1 MAIASGQVM
10 SDYDTF
16 GTRMGRYFGL
26 GNVPC
31 YTTQMGKAGVHVARL
46 QSRNPRLGVTN
57 GIPPEDSYF
66 IGVPIR
72 TPSTTVTRTPTTFA
86 MWLDNA
92 FIPRQPFDGDSVC
105 FIYAEREVKVDVQTP
120 WDMIHI
126 CIPRVTLGEIA
137 RDFGVRAIDALRC
150 PPLVAIDSV
159 ITNLAK
165 SLLPYLAG
173 AGTISAPFVDH
184 VLLAL
189 QVHVAQKYGQMTL
202 PLRNGKESLAP
213 WQIRRA
219 KELMA
224 SRLSGSV
231 SLAELAQEC
240 QLSVSHFARAFKGS
254 VGIAPH
260 RWLVEHKMEQAK
272 QLLQSTSL
280 TIAAIAL
287 ECGFLHRVAFSNAFQ
302 RTVGVGPGEWRRAHH
317 SSQDNPAF
325 IRSRL
330 VQQSEMPLR
339 SELVSY
345 ADARNAEPISKA

>member
-1 MAIASGQVM
+1 MAIASGIVM

-16 GTRMGRYFGL
+16 GTRMGQYFDL
-26 GNVPC
+26 GNVPS
-31 YTTQMGKAGVHVARL
+31 YTTQMGKASVHVARL
-46 QSRNPRLGVTN
+46 QAHNPRFGVSN

-72 TPSTTVTRTPTTFA
+72 KPSTSVTSKPTTFA
-86 MWLDNA
+86 MWLDDE
-92 FIPRQPFDGDSVC
+92 FIPPQLFEGDAVC

-126 CIPRVTLGEIA
+126 CIPRITLGEIA
-137 RDFGVRAIDALRC
+137 RDFGVHAIDALRC
-150 PPLVAIDSV
+150 PQLVPIDSV
-159 ITNLAK
+159 ISNLAK
-165 SLLPYLAG
+165 SLVPCLAE
-173 AGTISAPFVDH
+173 AGTLSSPFVDH

-189 QVHVAQKYGQMTL
+189 QVHVAQKYGEMKL

-224 SRLSGSV
+224 SRISGSV

-240 QLSVSHFARAFKGS
+240 QLSLSHFARAFKGS

-260 RWLVEHKMEQAK
+260 RWLVEHKVEWAK

-287 ECGFLHRVAFSNAFQ
+287 ECGFVHRVPFSNAFQ
-302 RTVGVGPGEWRRAHH
+302 RTVGFSPGEWRRAHQISRRIILH
-317 SSQDNPAF
+317 S
-325 IRSRL
+325 L
-330 VQQSEMPLR
+330 E
-339 SELVSY
+339 
-345 ADARNAEPISKA
+345 AR